1 MTQRKERAVQT
12 ASFAAT
18 LMLALHSH
26 PSLNR
31 RDIQYFM
38 QCLGKDP
45 RTWPRQSVQ
54 DKRISREHKYLLAS
68 FAIGPDEITH
78 ACPTLVPIQNA
89 LVGSGIGLLCPV
101 DQDYPP
107 QLLRLDDLPSL
118 LFYKGDPSMLC
129 LPQIAIVGSRQ
140 ASLQGQRTSRE
151 FAYQFARGGFHITS
165 GLARGIDAAAHRGC
179 LDGEGK
185 TIAVLACGLD
195 DVYPKRHRSLGQEI
209 LAKGGVL
216 LSEYPP
222 GMPALPH
229 QFPIRNRLISGLSQ
243 ALLVVEAAR
252 HSGSV
257 VSAKWAAEQGV
268 DVYAIPG
275 SIYSPQS
282 EGCLDLLRQGALLA
296 TAPSDVVA
304 SLQLELFDHA
314 PVEVCLSSQ
323 AQRLL
328 SYLNSDPVGIDQLVH
343 KTQWPAARVMACLS
357 ECEIAGKA
365 AMVANRYIRR

>member
-1 MTQRKERAVQT
+1 MQPS
-12 ASFAAT
+12 SFAAL
-18 LMLALHSH
+18 LMLAMHSH

-31 RDIQYFM
+31 RDIHYFM
-38 QCLGKDP
+38 QCLGEDP
-45 RTWPRQSVQ
+45 RSWPSKSAQ
-54 DKRISREHKYLLAS
+54 DKRISREHKCLLAS
-68 FAIGPDEITH
+68 CDVGPDGITNLFPFLARVQSELANH
-78 ACPTLVPIQNA
+78 
-89 LVGSGIGLLCPV
+89 GIGLLCPV
-101 DQDYPP
+101 DEDYPP
-107 QLLRLDDLPSL
+107 QLLRLDDMPSL
-118 LFYKGDPSMLC
+118 LFYKGDPSILC

-151 FAYQFARGGFHITS
+151 FAYQFARGGLQITS

-209 LAKGGVL
+209 IARGGVL

-257 VSAKWAAEQGV
+257 VSARLAAEQGV

-282 EGCLDLLRQGALLA
+282 EGCLDLLRQGASLA

-304 SLQLELFDHA
+304 SLQLELFAQA
-314 PVEVCLSSQ
+314 PIDVCLSSQ
-323 AQRLL
+323 AQHLL
-328 SYLNSDPVGIDQLVH
+328 SYLNSDPVGIDQLVNE
-343 KTQWPAARVMACLS
+343 TQWPAARVMACLS